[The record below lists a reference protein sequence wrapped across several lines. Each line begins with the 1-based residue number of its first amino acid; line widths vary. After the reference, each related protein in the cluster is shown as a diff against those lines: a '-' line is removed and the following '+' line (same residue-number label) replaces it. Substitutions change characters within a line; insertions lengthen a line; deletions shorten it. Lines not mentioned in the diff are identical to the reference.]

1 VRLAISVFAVAVTN
15 KCTPTCAVIPYCNT
29 RDFKTPFGSQR
40 FVVVCGTNFEQQAL
54 LSSTWIKVCVC
65 ARACDSN
72 ASLNSWSNVVK
83 TGRLRTQ
90 DPVKVSSV
98 HTVTLQS
105 KQLRLNLLRLRPSAG
120 GGAGY
125 WQQIG

>member
-1 VRLAISVFAVAVTN
+1 MRLAISVFAVAVTN

-65 ARACDSN
+65 ARACVRQQRLSQQLEQCSENGQTSN
-72 ASLNSWSNVVK
+72 PGPSEGEQRAHRNV
-83 TGRLRTQ
+83 
-90 DPVKVSSV
+90 
-98 HTVTLQS
+98 
-105 KQLRLNLLRLRPSAG
+105 A
-120 GGAGY
+120 
-125 WQQIG
+125 I

>member
-1 VRLAISVFAVAVTN
+1 MRLAISVFAVAVTN

-65 ARACDSN
+65 VCVCARARACDSK
-72 ASLNSWSNVVK
+72 ASLDSWNNVVK
-83 TGRLRTQ
+83 TGQTSN
-90 DPVKVSSV
+90 PG
-98 HTVTLQS
+98 
-105 KQLRLNLLRLRPSAG
+105 PSEGEQRAHRNV
-120 GGAGY
+120 A
-125 WQQIG
+125 I